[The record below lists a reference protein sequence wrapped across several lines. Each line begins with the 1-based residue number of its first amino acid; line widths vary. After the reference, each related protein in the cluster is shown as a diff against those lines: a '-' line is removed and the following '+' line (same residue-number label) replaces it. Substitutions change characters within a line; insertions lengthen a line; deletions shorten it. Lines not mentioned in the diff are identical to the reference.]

1 MKSCINVGISCQCLT
16 PRLPGCVT
24 KKENPRHCCQGF
36 SQGFVAPCFGTALR
50 HRFIGSVA
58 GSCILR
64 EI

>member
-36 SQGFVAPCFGTALR
+36 SQVLLRPVSARRYVIAL
-50 HRFIGSVA
+50 
-58 GSCILR
+58 
-64 EI
+64 